1 MAKKSSVL
9 RQERRQTGGGEVPK
23 EAELTDFEMR
33 FLEEPIL
40 TLPLSTPFD
49 SDKPQYPST
58 STSALLIPP
67 VTPSQNTEKI
77 TEYDSSSDPSNAV
90 MDMNDLKPTPKIARP
105 LKETLA
111 MFRKRAKTPTAPSAA
126 ARAAACIEEE
136 HRMKIK
142 YMEMDE
148 ERKNEEHQLRMEQL
162 SNNMKMDEERK
173 NEEHKLRNEE
183 HKLRM
188 ELLRI
193 KIAHAKEK
201 MEVQKILVT
210 TLKDSP
216 KIYLQNTE

>member
-1 MAKKSSVL
+1 
-9 RQERRQTGGGEVPK
+9 
-23 EAELTDFEMR
+23 
-33 FLEEPIL
+33 
-40 TLPLSTPFD
+40 
-49 SDKPQYPST
+49 
-58 STSALLIPP
+58 
-67 VTPSQNTEKI
+67 
-77 TEYDSSSDPSNAV
+77 
-90 MDMNDLKPTPKIARP
+90 MNDLKPTPKIARP

-111 MFRKRAKTPTAPSAA
+111 MFRKRAKTPTASSAA
-126 ARAAACIEEE
+126 ARAAACIEE

-183 HKLRM
+183 QKLRM

-201 MEVQKILVT
+201 IEAQKILLT
-210 TLKDSP
+210 NLKGSP

>member
-67 VTPSQNTEKI
+67 VTPSQNTNKI
-77 TEYDSSSDPSNAV
+77 TEYDSLSDPSNAV
-90 MDMNDLKPTPKIARP
+90 IDMNDLKQTPKIARP

-111 MFRKRAKTPTAPSAA
+111 MFRKRAKTTAPFAA

-162 SNNMKMDEERK
+162 
-173 NEEHKLRNEE
+173 
-183 HKLRM
+183 
-188 ELLRI
+188 RI

-201 MEVQKILVT
+201 IKAQKILVT
-210 TLKDSP
+210 TLKGSP